1 MSKARA
7 ANPPPG
13 ECRQC
18 WQHAEDPDAHRH
30 LGFFEDCL
38 ECIACAATNHGNGT
52 KIVPKKPSIWI

>member
-18 WQHAEDPDAHRH
+18 WAHAHDPDAHKG
-30 LGFFEDCL
+30 LGFFEDCPL
-38 ECIACAATNHGNGT
+38 CLSHVGGCPPHM
-52 KIVPKKPSIWI
+52 IVPKKPSIWI